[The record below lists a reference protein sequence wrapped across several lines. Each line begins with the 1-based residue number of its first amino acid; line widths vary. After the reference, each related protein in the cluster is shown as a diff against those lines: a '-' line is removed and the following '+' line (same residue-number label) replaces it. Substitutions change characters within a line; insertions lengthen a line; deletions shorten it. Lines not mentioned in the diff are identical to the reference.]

1 MKNSRTVIK
10 VGGVDSFDFL
20 QGLVTNDVSKADN
33 ALVYSALL
41 TPRGKYLAD
50 FFIFQSENSW
60 FLDVNSLLA
69 NELVRQLSFY
79 RLRSKVT
86 IEKTDLEVF
95 QGLGEAVEG
104 AYSDPRHLS
113 LGWRKYSE
121 NSINPPTVDWDQ
133 IRVKY
138 CIPETLIE
146 LIPEKTFI
154 LEAGFERLNG
164 VDFRK
169 GCYVGQEVTSRMK
182 HKTQLQKGLVR
193 VKVDGSTPVGTEI
206 RSERGPVGYLYTQ
219 SSGFALAQIRFRQVQ
234 NSPLKAGDAL
244 VLMDPDFEQF
254 TQNG

>member
-33 ALVYSALL
+33 ALVYAALL
-41 TPRGKYLAD
+41 TPQGKYIAD
-50 FFIFQSENSW
+50 FFIFQSENFW

-69 NELVRQLSFY
+69 DELVKQLSFY

-86 IEKTDLEVF
+86 IEKTDLEVV

-121 NSINPPTVDWDQ
+121 NSINTPAVDWDQ
-133 IRVKY
+133 IRVKF

-193 VKVDGSTPVGTEI
+193 VKVDGSTLLVPKSDRKKDQWGISIPNV
-206 RSERGPVGYLYTQ
+206 V
-219 SSGFALAQIRFRQVQ
+219 V
-234 NSPLKAGDAL
+234 SPWHK
-244 VLMDPDFEQF
+244 
-254 TQNG
+254 

>member
-33 ALVYSALL
+33 ALVYAALL
-41 TPRGKYLAD
+41 TPQGKYLAD
-50 FFIFQSENSW
+50 FFIFQSENFW

-69 NELVRQLSFY
+69 DELVKQLSFY

-86 IEKTDLEVF
+86 IEKTDLEVV

-121 NSINPPTVDWDQ
+121 NSINTPAVDWDQ
-133 IRVKY
+133 IRVKF

-206 RSERGPVGYLYTQ
+206 RSEKGPVGYLYTQ
-219 SSGFALAQIRFRQVQ
+219 CSGFALAQIRFRQVQ
-234 NSPLKAGDAL
+234 NAPLTAGDAL
-244 VLMDPDFEQF
+244 VQLDSDFEQF
-254 TQNG
+254 TRNG

>member
-1 MKNSRTVIK
+1 MKKFRTVIK
-10 VGGVDSFDFL
+10 VDGVDSFDFL

-33 ALVYSALL
+33 ALVYTALL
-41 TPRGKYLAD
+41 TPQGKYLAD

-69 NELVRQLSFY
+69 DELVKQLSFY

-86 IEKTDLEVF
+86 IEKTDLEVV
-95 QGLGEAVEG
+95 QGLGEAVDG

-121 NSINPPTVDWDQ
+121 NSINTPAVDWDQ
-133 IRVKY
+133 IRVKF

-154 LEAGFERLNG
+154 LEAGFEKLNG
-164 VDFRK
+164 VDFKK

-193 VKVDGSTPVGTEI
+193 VKVLGSTPVGTEI
-206 RSERGPVGYLYTQ
+206 RSEKGPVGYLYTQ
-219 SSGFALAQIRFRQVQ
+219 CSGFALAQIRFRQVQ
-234 NSPLKAGDAL
+234 NATLTAGDAL
-244 VLMDPDFEQF
+244 VQLD
-254 TQNG
+254 